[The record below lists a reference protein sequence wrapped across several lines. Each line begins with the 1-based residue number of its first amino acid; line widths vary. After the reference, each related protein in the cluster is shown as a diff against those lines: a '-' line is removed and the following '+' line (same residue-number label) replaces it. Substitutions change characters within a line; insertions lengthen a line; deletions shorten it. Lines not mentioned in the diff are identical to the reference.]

1 MNKLKP
7 DFIRTARAHRRHTD
21 RRIAALVAG
30 KRTDLV
36 GKRMMRLH
44 LLYLKEIK
52 IPA

>member
-1 MNKLKP
+1 MSKIKP

-36 GKRMMRLH
+36 HARCERLMRR
-44 LLYLKEIK
+44 YLIDIK
-52 IPA
+52 TPA